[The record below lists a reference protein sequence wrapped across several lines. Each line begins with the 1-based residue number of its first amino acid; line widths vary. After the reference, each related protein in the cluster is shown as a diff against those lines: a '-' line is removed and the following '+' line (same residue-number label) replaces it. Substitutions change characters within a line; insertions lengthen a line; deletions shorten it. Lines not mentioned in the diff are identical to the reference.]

1 MWTPEILLL
10 VAVAFLAGGLV
21 KGLIGTGLPTVGLA
35 LLAATLGLKV
45 AMPLIVVPALVTNI
59 WQAMSGGAFV
69 ALLRRLWPLLAMLCV
84 GAWFGAG
91 VLAQGDALVFSGL
104 LGVLLCLYSAISLL
118 TPQIPAPGRW
128 ERLLSPSV
136 GGVTGVITGLTGTFI
151 VPSVLYIQ
159 ALGLP
164 RDHFVQ
170 AMGITFT
177 VATLSLAAGLGGH
190 GLLPAELGL
199 MSLAGLP
206 TALLGQVLGRR
217 LRGRFSED
225 GFRRFF
231 FAALAVLGFY
241 LALRAFL

>member
-10 VAVAFLAGGLV
+10 VAAAFFAGGLV
-21 KGLIGTGLPTVGLA
+21 KGLIGTGLPTVALG

-69 ALLRRLWPLLAMLCV
+69 ALLRRLWPLLAMLCL
-84 GAWFGAG
+84 GALLGAG
-91 VLAQGDALVFSGL
+91 VLARGEALLFSGL
-104 LGVLLCLYSAISLL
+104 LGVLLCFYSVVSLL
-118 TPQIPAPGRW
+118 TPQIPPPGRL
-128 ERLLSPSV
+128 ERLMTPAV
-136 GGVTGVITGLTGTFI
+136 GGITGVITGLTGSFI
-151 VPSVLYIQ
+151 VPSVLYLQ

-177 VATLSLAAGLGGH
+177 VASLSLAAGLGSQ
-190 GLLPAELGL
+190 GLLPVELGL

-206 TALLGQVLGRR
+206 TALIGQALGRW
-217 LRGRFSED
+217 LRGRFSEA

-231 FAALAVLGFY
+231 FSALAVLGLY
-241 LALRAFL
+241 LALRAFF

>member
-10 VAVAFLAGGLV
+10 VAAAFLAGGLV

-69 ALLRRLWPLLAMLCV
+69 ALLRRLWPLLAMLCI

-91 VLAQGDALVFSGL
+91 ILAQGDARVFSGL
-104 LGVLLCLYSAISLL
+104 LGGLLCLYAAISLL
-118 TPQIPAPGRW
+118 TPQIPPPGRL
-128 ERLLSPSV
+128 EGLMTPAV
-136 GGVTGVITGLTGTFI
+136 GGVTGVITGLTGSFI
-151 VPSVLYIQ
+151 VPSVLYLQ

-164 RDHFVQ
+164 RDHLVQ

-177 VATLSLAAGLGGH
+177 VASLSLAAALGGQ
-190 GLLPAELGL
+190 GLLPIELGL

-206 TALLGQVLGRR
+206 TALLGQAVGQR
-217 LRGRFSED
+217 LRGRFSEA

>member
-1 MWTPEILLL
+1 MWTPETLLL
-10 VAVAFLAGGLV
+10 VAAAFLAGGLV
-21 KGLIGTGLPTVGLA
+21 KGLIGTGLPTVALA

-45 AMPLIVVPALVTNI
+45 AMPLIVVPALVTNV
-59 WQAMSGGAFV
+59 WQALSGGAFV
-69 ALLRRLWPLLAMLCV
+69 ALLRRLWPLLAMVCI

-91 VLAQGDALVFSGL
+91 ILARGDALVFSGL
-104 LGVLLCLYSAISLL
+104 LGLLLCLYSAISLL

-128 ERLLSPSV
+128 ERLMSPAV
-136 GGVTGVITGLTGTFI
+136 GGVTGVVTGLTGSFLM
-151 VPSVLYIQ
+151 PGVLYIQ

-164 RDHFVQ
+164 RDHFIQ

-177 VATLSLAAGLGGH
+177 VATLALAGGLGGH
-190 GLLPAELGL
+190 GLLPVELGL

-206 TALLGQVLGRR
+206 TALLGQVLGRW
-217 LRGRFSED
+217 LRGRFSEA

-231 FAALAVLGFY
+231 FAALAVLGLY

>member
-10 VAVAFLAGGLV
+10 VAAAFLAGGLV

-45 AMPLIVVPALVTNI
+45 AMPLIVVPALVTNV
-59 WQAMSGGAFV
+59 WQALSGGAFL
-69 ALLRRLWPLLAMLCV
+69 ALLRRLWPLLAMLCI

-91 VLAQGDALVFSGL
+91 VLARGDALVFSGL
-104 LGVLLCLYSAISLL
+104 LGVLLCLYAAISLL

-128 ERLLSPSV
+128 ERLMSPAV

-151 VPSVLYIQ
+151 VPGVLYIQ

-177 VATLSLAAGLGGH
+177 VASLALAIALGGH
-190 GLLPAELGL
+190 GLLPVELGL

-206 TALLGQVLGRR
+206 TALLGQALGRW
-217 LRGRFSED
+217 LRGRFSEA
-225 GFRRFF
+225 GFRRVF
-231 FAALAVLGFY
+231 FAGLAVIGVY

>member
-10 VAVAFLAGGLV
+10 VAAAFLAGGLV
-21 KGLIGTGLPTVGLA
+21 KGLIGTGLPTVALG

-45 AMPLIVVPALVTNI
+45 AMALIVVPALVTNI

-69 ALLRRLWPLLAMLCV
+69 ALLRRLWPLLAMLCL
-84 GAWFGAG
+84 GALLGAG
-91 VLAQGDALVFSGL
+91 VLARGEALLFSGL
-104 LGVLLCLYSAISLL
+104 LGVLLCFYSVVSLL
-118 TPQIPAPGRW
+118 TPQIPPPGRL
-128 ERLLSPSV
+128 ERLMTPAV
-136 GGVTGVITGLTGTFI
+136 GGVTGVITGLTGSFI
-151 VPSVLYIQ
+151 VPSVLYLQ

-177 VATLSLAAGLGGH
+177 VASLSLAAGLGSQ
-190 GLLPAELGL
+190 GLLPIELGL

-206 TALLGQVLGRR
+206 TALIGQALGRW
-217 LRGRFSED
+217 LRGRFSEA

-231 FAALAVLGFY
+231 FSALAVLGLY
-241 LALRAFL
+241 LALRAFF

>member
-10 VAVAFLAGGLV
+10 VAAVFLAGGLV
-21 KGLIGTGLPTVGLA
+21 KGLIGTGLPTDGLA

-59 WQAMSGGAFV
+59 WQALSGGAFV
-69 ALLRRLWPLLAMLCV
+69 PLLRRLWPLLAMLCL

-91 VLAQGDALVFSGL
+91 ILAEGDAQVFSGL

-128 ERLLSPSV
+128 ERLLSPAV
-136 GGVTGVITGLTGTFI
+136 GGVTGIITGLTGSFI
-151 VPSVLYIQ
+151 VPGVLYIQ

-177 VATLSLAAGLGGH
+177 VASLSLAIGLGGH

-206 TALLGQVLGRR
+206 TALLGQALGQW
-217 LRGRFSED
+217 LRGRFSEA

>member
-1 MWTPEILLL
+1 MWTTETLLL
-10 VAVAFLAGGLV
+10 VAAAFLIGGLV
-21 KGLIGTGLPTVGLA
+21 KGLIGTGLPTVALA
-35 LLAATLGLKV
+35 LLTVTLGLKV
-45 AMPLIVVPALVTNI
+45 AMPLIVVPALVTNV
-59 WQAMSGGAFV
+59 WQALSGGAFF
-69 ALLRRLWPLLAMLCV
+69 ALLRRLWPLLAMLCL

-91 VLAQGDALVFSGL
+91 VLARGDALLFSGL
-104 LGVLLCLYSAISLL
+104 LGLLLCLYSAISLM
-118 TPQIPAPGRW
+118 TPQIPPPGRF
-128 ERLLSPSV
+128 ERLLSPTV
-136 GGVTGVITGLTGTFI
+136 GGATGVVTGLTGSFM
-151 VPSVLYIQ
+151 VPGVLYLQ

-177 VATLSLAAGLGGH
+177 VASLALAAGLGSH

-206 TALLGQVLGRR
+206 TALLGQVLGGW
-217 LRGRFSED
+217 LRGRFSEG

>member
-10 VAVAFLAGGLV
+10 VAAAFFAGGLV
-21 KGLIGTGLPTVGLA
+21 KGLIGTGLPTVALG

-69 ALLRRLWPLLAMLCV
+69 ALLRRLWPLLAMLCL
-84 GAWFGAG
+84 GALLGAG
-91 VLAQGDALVFSGL
+91 VLARGEALLFSGL
-104 LGVLLCLYSAISLL
+104 LGVLLCFYSVVSLL
-118 TPQIPAPGRW
+118 TPQIPPPGRL
-128 ERLLSPSV
+128 ERLMTPAV
-136 GGVTGVITGLTGTFI
+136 GGITGVITGLTGSFI
-151 VPSVLYIQ
+151 VPSVLYLQ

-164 RDHFVQ
+164 RGHFVQ

-177 VATLSLAAGLGGH
+177 VASLSLAAGLGSQ
-190 GLLPAELGL
+190 GLLPVELGL

-206 TALLGQVLGRR
+206 TALIGQALGRW
-217 LRGRFSED
+217 LRGRFSEA

-231 FAALAVLGFY
+231 FSALAVLGLY

>member
-10 VAVAFLAGGLV
+10 VAAAFFAGGLV
-21 KGLIGTGLPTVGLA
+21 KGLIGTGLPTVALG

-69 ALLRRLWPLLAMLCV
+69 ALLRRLWPLLAMLCL
-84 GAWFGAG
+84 GALLGAG
-91 VLAQGDALVFSGL
+91 VLARGEALLFSGL
-104 LGVLLCLYSAISLL
+104 LGVLLCFYSVVSLL
-118 TPQIPAPGRW
+118 TPQIPPPGRL
-128 ERLLSPSV
+128 ERLMTPAV
-136 GGVTGVITGLTGTFI
+136 GGVTGVITGLTGSFI
-151 VPSVLYIQ
+151 VPSVLYLQ

-177 VATLSLAAGLGGH
+177 VASLSLAAGLGSQ
-190 GLLPAELGL
+190 GLLPVELGL

-206 TALLGQVLGRR
+206 TALIGQALGRW
-217 LRGRFSED
+217 LRGRFSEA

-231 FAALAVLGFY
+231 FSALAVLGLY

>member
-1 MWTPEILLL
+1 MWTPETLLL
-10 VAVAFLAGGLV
+10 VAAAFLAGGLV
-21 KGLIGTGLPTVGLA
+21 KGLIGTGLPTVALG

-69 ALLRRLWPLLAMLCV
+69 VLLRRLWPLLAMLLVC
-84 GAWFGAG
+84 AWFGAG
-91 VLAQGDALVFSGL
+91 VLAGGDALLFSGL
-104 LGVLLCLYSAISLL
+104 LGVLLCFYSMVSLL
-118 TPQIPAPGRW
+118 TPQIPPPGRF
-128 ERLLSPSV
+128 ERLLTPTV
-136 GGVTGVITGLTGTFI
+136 GGVTGVITGLTGSFI
-151 VPSVLYIQ
+151 VPSVLYLQ

-177 VATLSLAAGLGGH
+177 VASLSLAAALGGH

-199 MSLAGLP
+199 LSLAGLP
-206 TALLGQVLGRR
+206 TALLGQALGRW
-217 LRGRFSED
+217 LRGRFSEA

-231 FAALAVLGFY
+231 FAALAVLGLY
-241 LALRAFL
+241 LAVRAFL

>member
-1 MWTPEILLL
+1 MWTPETLLL
-10 VAVAFLAGGLV
+10 VAAAFLAGGLV
-21 KGLIGTGLPTVGLA
+21 KGLIGTGLPTVALG
-35 LLAATLGLKV
+35 LLAATLGLKE
-45 AMPLIVVPALVTNI
+45 AMALIVVPALVTNV
-59 WQAMSGGAFV
+59 WQAMSGGAFFV
-69 ALLRRLWPLLAMLCV
+69 LLRRLWPLLALLCI

-91 VLAQGDALVFSGL
+91 VLARGDALLFSGL
-104 LGVLLCLYSAISLL
+104 LGLLRCFYSVISFL
-118 TPQIPAPGRW
+118 TPQIPPPGRY
-128 ERLLSPSV
+128 EPVLSPAV
-136 GGVTGVITGLTGTFI
+136 GGATGVITGLTGSFM
-151 VPSVLYIQ
+151 VPGVLYLQ

-177 VATLSLAAGLGGH
+177 VATLALAAGLGGH
-190 GLLPAELGL
+190 GLLPVELGL

-217 LRGRFSED
+217 LRGRFSEA

-231 FAALAVLGFY
+231 FAALAVLGLY

>member
-10 VAVAFLAGGLV
+10 VAAAFLAGGLV
-21 KGLIGTGLPTVGLA
+21 KGLIGTGLPTVALG

-45 AMPLIVVPALVTNI
+45 AMALIVVPALVTNI

-69 ALLRRLWPLLAMLCV
+69 ALLRRLWPLLAMLCL
-84 GAWFGAG
+84 GALLGAG
-91 VLAQGDALVFSGL
+91 VLARGEALLFSGL
-104 LGVLLCLYSAISLL
+104 LGVLLCFYSVVSLL
-118 TPQIPAPGRW
+118 TPQIPPPGRL
-128 ERLLSPSV
+128 ERLMTPAV
-136 GGVTGVITGLTGTFI
+136 GGVTGVITGLTGSFI
-151 VPSVLYIQ
+151 VPSVLYLQ

-177 VATLSLAAGLGGH
+177 VASLSLAAGLGSQ
-190 GLLPAELGL
+190 GLLPIELGL

-206 TALLGQVLGRR
+206 TALIGQALGRW
-217 LRGRFSED
+217 LRGRFSEA

-231 FAALAVLGFY
+231 FSALAVLGLY